1 MSFTK
6 EVKEEVL
13 SVKLP
18 KTSDKAFLS
27 ALIHTVGSIGMR
39 GGELGFELSC
49 ETKAIILKG
58 VKIIKE
64 LYGENLKIVEDDN
77 PGPNASPVYC
87 ASLYGEKAK
96 TILEKERIIDL
107 SDGLEVI
114 FGIDE
119 GLFENDYDEKAY
131 VSAAFLG
138 CGSVTLPNSEKTS
151 GGYHLEFAF
160 NNGIAADDF
169 ASLLLRCGFNPK
181 FIGRAGKSLI
191 YFKDSESILDM
202 LAFMEAMNGV
212 LKMSEKMVERET
224 RNLINRQTNCE
235 MANIDR
241 SLKASER
248 QLNAIKK
255 IDEKIGIESLPDILS
270 EFAKVRLENSELSLE
285 ELGNMFEPKLTKS
298 GVNYRMRKLM
308 KIAGELE

>member
-1 MSFTK
+1 MSFAK
-6 EVKEEVL
+6 DVKEEIL

-18 KTSDKAFLS
+18 KVSDRAFLS
-27 ALIHTVGSIGMR
+27 ALIHTVGSIGMQN
-39 GGELGFELSC
+39 GELGFELSC
-49 ETKAIILKG
+49 ETKAIIIRG
-58 VKIIKE
+58 VKLIKD
-64 LYGENLKIVEDDN
+64 LYGEDLKIAVSEETS
-77 PGPNASPVYC
+77 PNNKPIYFAKI
-87 ASLYGEKAK
+87 YGERAK
-96 TILEKERIIDL
+96 HILENERIIDL

-131 VSAAFLG
+131 VTAAFLG
-138 CGSVTLPNSEKTS
+138 CGSVSLPSDEKS

-212 LKMSEKMVERET
+212 LRMSEKMVERET

-241 SLKASER
+241 SLKASEK
-248 QLNAIKK
+248 QLAAIEK
-255 IDEKIGIESLPDILS
+255 IKEKIGLDALPEILS
-270 EFAKVRLENSELSLE
+270 EFAKKRYENRELSLE
-285 ELGNMFEPKLTKS
+285 ELGGMFDPPLTKS

-308 KIAGELE
+308 KIAGEIE

>member
-6 EVKEEVL
+6 DVKEEIL

-18 KTSDKAFLS
+18 KVSDRAFLS
-27 ALIHTVGSIGMR
+27 ALIHTVGSIGMQN
-39 GGELGFELSC
+39 GELGFELSC
-49 ETKAIILKG
+49 ETKAIIIRG
-58 VKIIKE
+58 VKLIKD
-64 LYGENLKIVEDDN
+64 LYGEDLKIAVSEETS
-77 PGPNASPVYC
+77 PNNKPIYFAKI
-87 ASLYGEKAK
+87 YGERAK
-96 TILEKERIIDL
+96 HILENERIIDL

-131 VSAAFLG
+131 VTAAFLG
-138 CGSVTLPNSEKTS
+138 CGSVSLPSDEKS

-212 LKMSEKMVERET
+212 LRMSEKMVERET

-241 SLKASER
+241 SLKASEK
-248 QLNAIKK
+248 QLAAIEK
-255 IDEKIGIESLPDILS
+255 IKEKIGLDALPDILS
-270 EFAKVRLENSELSLE
+270 EFAKKRDENKELSLE
-285 ELGNMFEPKLTKS
+285 ELGGMFDPPLTKS

-308 KIAGELE
+308 KIAGEIE

>member
-6 EVKEEVL
+6 DVKEEIL

-18 KTSDKAFLS
+18 KVSDRAFLS
-27 ALIHTVGSIGMR
+27 ALIHTVGSIGMQN
-39 GGELGFELSC
+39 GELGFELSC
-49 ETKAIILKG
+49 ETKAIIIRG
-58 VKIIKE
+58 VRLIKD
-64 LYGENLKIVEDDN
+64 LYGEDLKIAVSEETS
-77 PGPNASPVYC
+77 PNNKPIYFAKI
-87 ASLYGEKAK
+87 YGERAK
-96 TILEKERIIDL
+96 HILENERIIDL

-131 VSAAFLG
+131 VTAAFLG
-138 CGSVTLPNSEKTS
+138 CGSVSLPSDEKS

-212 LKMSEKMVERET
+212 LRMSEKMVERET

-241 SLKASER
+241 SLKASEK
-248 QLNAIKK
+248 QLAAIEK
-255 IDEKIGIESLPDILS
+255 IKEKIGLDALPEILS
-270 EFAKVRLENSELSLE
+270 EFAKKRDENRELSLE
-285 ELGNMFEPKLTKS
+285 ELGGMFDPPLTKS

-308 KIAGELE
+308 KIAGEIE

>member
-13 SVKLP
+13 TVKLP

-49 ETKAIILKG
+49 ETKSIILRA
-58 VKIIKE
+58 VRIIKE
-64 LYGENLKIVEDDN
+64 LYGENLLITADDAT
-77 PGPNASPVYC
+77 GPNNRPLYSASV
-87 ASLYGEKAK
+87 YGEKAK
-96 TILEKERIIDL
+96 EILEKERIIDL

-138 CGSVTLPNSEKTS
+138 CGSVSLPSDKTS

-181 FIGRAGKSLI
+181 FVGRAGKSLI

-202 LAFMEAMNGV
+202 LAFIEAMNGV

-248 QLNAIKK
+248 QLSAIRK
-255 IDEKIGIESLPDILS
+255 IDEKMGIDALPDILS
-270 EFAKVRLENSELSLE
+270 EFARKRLENSELSLE
-285 ELGNMFEPKLTKS
+285 ELGGLFEPKLTKS

>member
-6 EVKEEVL
+6 DVKEEIL

-18 KTSDKAFLS
+18 KVSDRAFLS
-27 ALIHTVGSIGMR
+27 ALIHTVGSIGMQN
-39 GGELGFELSC
+39 GELGFELSC
-49 ETKAIILKG
+49 ETKAIIIRG
-58 VKIIKE
+58 VKLIKD
-64 LYGENLKIVEDDN
+64 LYGEDLKIAVSEETS
-77 PGPNASPVYC
+77 PNNKPIYFAKI
-87 ASLYGEKAK
+87 YGERAK
-96 TILEKERIIDL
+96 HILENERIIDL

-131 VSAAFLG
+131 VTAAFLG
-138 CGSVTLPNSEKTS
+138 CGSVSLPSDEKS

-212 LKMSEKMVERET
+212 LRMSEKMVERET

-241 SLKASER
+241 SLKASEK
-248 QLNAIKK
+248 QLAAIEK
-255 IDEKIGIESLPDILS
+255 IKEKIGLDALPDILS
-270 EFAKVRLENSELSLE
+270 EFAKKRDENRELSLE
-285 ELGNMFEPKLTKS
+285 ELGGMFDPPLTKS

-308 KIAGELE
+308 KIAGEIE

>member
-6 EVKEEVL
+6 DVKEEIL
-13 SVKLP
+13 LVKLP
-18 KTSDKAFLS
+18 KVSDRAFLS
-27 ALIHTVGSIGMR
+27 ALIHTVGSIGMQN
-39 GGELGFELSC
+39 GELGFELSC
-49 ETKAIILKG
+49 ETKAIIIRG
-58 VKIIKE
+58 VRLIKD
-64 LYGENLKIVEDDN
+64 LYGEDLKIAVSEETS
-77 PGPNASPVYC
+77 PNNKPIYFAKI
-87 ASLYGEKAK
+87 YGESAK
-96 TILEKERIIDL
+96 HILENERIIDL

-131 VSAAFLG
+131 VTAAFLG
-138 CGSVTLPNSEKTS
+138 CGSVSLPSDEKS

-212 LKMSEKMVERET
+212 LRMSEKMVERET

-241 SLKASER
+241 SLKASEK
-248 QLNAIKK
+248 QLAAIEK
-255 IDEKIGIESLPDILS
+255 IKEKIGLDALPEILS
-270 EFAKVRLENSELSLE
+270 EFAKKRDENRELSLE
-285 ELGNMFEPKLTKS
+285 ELGGMFDPPLTKS

-308 KIAGELE
+308 KIAGEIE